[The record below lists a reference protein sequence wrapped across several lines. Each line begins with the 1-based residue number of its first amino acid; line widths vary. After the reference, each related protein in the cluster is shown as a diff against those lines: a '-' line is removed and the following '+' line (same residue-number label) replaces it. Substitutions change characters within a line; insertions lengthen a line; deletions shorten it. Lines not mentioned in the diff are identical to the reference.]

1 VPVSV
6 RSNAAGAPAVEE
18 PSRRSAE
25 FDAYREL
32 FEAGDVITHL
42 NGIPTPTLAEFG
54 RVMDRL
60 VYAPGANGAGVD
72 YAVPAPGSFVGDWV
86 SVGIRR
92 GTVDSTVRIPRIHS
106 VNVGALNWHSNPL
119 SLRRESF
126 PTVFSHDLSLRPE
139 QCGGPVVDLSGNVV
153 GLNIARADATRTLAI
168 PADVLRAV
176 IKALRAQAEDTGP
189 NSLIRPLPAQ
199 VDAITIH

>member
-1 VPVSV
+1 M
-6 RSNAAGAPAVEE
+6 AE
-18 PSRRSAE
+18 PGCRSAE

-42 NGIPTPTLAEFG
+42 NGVSTPTFAEYG
-54 RVMDRL
+54 RVMDHL
-60 VYAPGANGAGVD
+60 LYASGANGAGVD
-72 YAVPAPGSFVGDWV
+72 YTVCAPGSFVGDWV

-92 GTVDSTVRIPRIHS
+92 ATVDSTVRIPRIHS
-106 VNVGALNWHSNPL
+106 VNEGALNWHSNPL

-126 PTVFSHDLSLRPE
+126 PTVFAHDFSLRPE

-168 PADVLRAV
+168 PADVLHAV
-176 IKALRAQAEDTGP
+176 IKALRTQAEDTA
-189 NSLIRPLPAQ
+189 R
-199 VDAITIH
+199 